1 MYNPS
6 FRVKKNGVPI
16 VSKKE
21 LDAIGERFVRDFQ
34 PEVLKNPAPVD
45 IDGFIEC
52 YLGMTP
58 DYQFLSHN
66 GIYLGMTV
74 FNDTNKV
81 PVFDPVNQR
90 AEYPGHH
97 GG

>member
-6 FRVKKNGVPI
+6 FRVKKNGVPV

-21 LDAIGERFVRDFQ
+21 LDAFGERFVRDFQ
-34 PEVLKNPAPVD
+34 PDVLKNPAPVD
-45 IDGFIEC
+45 VESFIEC

-66 GIYLGMTV
+66 PDLPAT
-74 FNDTNKV
+74 
-81 PVFDPVNQR
+81 P
-90 AEYPGHH
+90 
-97 GG
+97 

>member
-6 FRVKKNGVPI
+6 FRVKKNGVPV

-34 PEVLKNPAPVD
+34 PDVLKNPAPVD

-52 YLGMTP
+52 YLGMP
-58 DYQFLSHN
+58 
-66 GIYLGMTV
+66 G
-74 FNDTNKV
+74 V
-81 PVFDPVNQR
+81 PATASASPERFVASCSLPSCLT
-90 AEYPGHH
+90 
-97 GG
+97 